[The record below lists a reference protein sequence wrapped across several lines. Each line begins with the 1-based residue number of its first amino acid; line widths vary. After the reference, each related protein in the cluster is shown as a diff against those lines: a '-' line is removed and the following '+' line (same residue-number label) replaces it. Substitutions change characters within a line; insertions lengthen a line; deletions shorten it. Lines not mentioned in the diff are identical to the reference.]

1 MEISLRVIR
10 GQLFGKVGMDVYLY
24 PSTPNC
30 MSIRMPTKILTTR
43 KLITEL
49 KKKRRVCRWTAPSMG
64 LRIIVVSVLLVEELL
79 LSWLVLLKRILIV
92 GLLRLLVFSV
102 N

>member
-49 KKKRRVCRWTAPSMG
+49 KKNGVCA
-64 LRIIVVSVLLVEELL
+64 
-79 LSWLVLLKRILIV
+79 V
-92 GLLRLLVFSV
+92 GLHHPWVCASLLFRSYWSKSSCCRGSCC
-102 N
+102 